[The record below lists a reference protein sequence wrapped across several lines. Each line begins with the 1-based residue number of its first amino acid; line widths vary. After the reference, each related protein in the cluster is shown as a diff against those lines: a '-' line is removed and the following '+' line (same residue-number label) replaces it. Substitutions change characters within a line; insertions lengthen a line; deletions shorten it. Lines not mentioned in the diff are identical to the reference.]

1 MLNVIV
7 KDLMEYVDIEESMIN
22 ENTQPAVDLQLNSY
36 DYICLVGKLE
46 DDLGI
51 TIPETDLRKITT
63 LGDLDE
69 YVRAKLLK

>member
-36 DYICLVGKLE
+36 DLHLPGWQ
-46 DDLGI
+46 
-51 TIPETDLRKITT
+51 TR
-63 LGDLDE
+63 
-69 YVRAKLLK
+69 R